1 MKLFPAFFDLA
12 GRACLVAG
20 GGRVGLD
27 RARALIAAGAAVVV
41 VDPSPS
47 AEILAEAAA
56 SGGTLSIEPRP
67 FRAGDCRGRLLVFAC
82 TGIAA
87 VDDEVAADATAAGA
101 LCCRA
106 DGARADFTMGAV
118 LRRGDLCVAVSSGGA
133 SPALAAEAR
142 DRAAEAIGEE
152 YGQAAVLLGALRRE
166 LGAGERSAAMG
177 LGLVLDV
184 LAALRGGDAE
194 RAEAFVEEA
203 LATARRSAVSRET
216 SCTR

>member
-1 MKLFPAFFDLA
+1 MKLFPVFFDLA
-12 GRACLVAG
+12 GRTCLVAG

-27 RARALIAAGAAVVV
+27 KARALVAAGATVVV
-41 VDPSPS
+41 IDPSPS
-47 AEILAEAAA
+47 TEILAEAAA
-56 SGGTLSIEPRP
+56 SGGMLSLEARA
-67 FRAGDCRGRLLVFAC
+67 FRAADCRGCFLVFAC

-87 VDDEVAADATAAGA
+87 VDDEVAAAAAGAGA

-106 DGARADFTMGAV
+106 DGAPGDFTTGAV

-152 YGQAAVLLGALRRE
+152 YGEAALLLGGLRRQ
-166 LGAGERSAAMG
+166 LDAGERSDVLRG
-177 LGLVLDV
+177 GLVRDV
-184 LAALRGGDAE
+184 LAALRRGDAA

-203 LATARRSAVSRET
+203 LATARRSAGSRET